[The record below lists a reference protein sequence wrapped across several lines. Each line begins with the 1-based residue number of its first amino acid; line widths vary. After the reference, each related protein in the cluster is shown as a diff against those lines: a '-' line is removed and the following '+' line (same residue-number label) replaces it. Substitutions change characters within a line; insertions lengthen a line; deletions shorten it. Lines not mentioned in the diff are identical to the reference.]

1 MSFVWPNYLMNALL
15 ANDPQR
21 KKDDMHRLLLHV
33 HYITHTHN
41 VEIRRRV
48 AEHIGQ
54 CDTLLKIVKKKVRWR
69 GRMERTKYTW

>member
-1 MSFVWPNYLMNALL
+1 
-15 ANDPQR
+15 
-21 KKDDMHRLLLHV
+21 MHRLLLHV
-33 HYITHTHN
+33 HHITHTNN